1 MITTTV
7 ISLRMKHMNK
17 HLLLLFIMVFVLGCS
32 PKHSQKDH
40 SMYWQKNAAEY
51 HALCI
56 QAYNVAKMK
65 VDQALAATSEKPLA
79 IIADID
85 ETVLSNQPYNEM
97 LIAKNISFT
106 QENWAEWVNKK
117 SAVPIPGALEFYN
130 YADSVGIE
138 IIYLSNRRVENY
150 APTKA
155 NLISAGFP
163 FDDNTIMLLRD
174 KDDNKKARRKEL
186 ALYNVVLLIGDNLS
200 DFDESFYKQPNDI
213 RINRLKDTSAL
224 FGEKFILIPNLI
236 YGSWEMGFEN

>member
-1 MITTTV
+1 
-7 ISLRMKHMNK
+7 MKHINK
-17 HLLLLFIMVFVLGCS
+17 HLLLLFITAFVLGCS

-85 ETVLSNQPYNEM
+85 ETVLSNRPYNEM

-106 QENWAEWVNKK
+106 QETWTEWINKK

-130 YADSVGIE
+130 YADSLGIE

-163 FDDNTIMLLRD
+163 FDDDTTMLLRD
-174 KDDNKKARRKEL
+174 KDGNKKARRKQL
-186 ALYNVVLLIGDNLS
+186 ALYNVVLLLGDNLS

-213 RINRLKDTSAL
+213 RIDRLKDTSAL

>member
-174 KDDNKKARRKEL
+174 KDDNKKARRKQL

>member
-1 MITTTV
+1 
-7 ISLRMKHMNK
+7 MNK
-17 HLLLLFIMVFVLGCS
+17 HLLLLYITVFVLGCS

-130 YADSVGIE
+130 YADSLGIE
-138 IIYLSNRRVENY
+138 VIYLSNRRVENY

-163 FDDNTIMLLRD
+163 FDDNTTMLLRD
-174 KDDNKKARRKEL
+174 KDGNKKARRKQL
-186 ALYNVVLLIGDNLS
+186 TLYNVVLLIGDNLS
-200 DFDESFYKQPNDI
+200 DFDESFYKQPNDV
-213 RINRLKDTSAL
+213 RIDRLKDTSAL

>member
-1 MITTTV
+1 
-7 ISLRMKHMNK
+7 MNK

-130 YADSVGIE
+130 YADSLGIE
-138 IIYLSNRRVENY
+138 VLYLSNRRVENY

-163 FDDNTIMLLRD
+163 FDDDTIMLLRD
-174 KDDNKKARRKEL
+174 KDGNKKARRKQL

-213 RINRLKDTSAL
+213 RINRLKDSSAL

>member
-65 VDQALAATSEKPLA
+65 VEQALAATSEKPLA

-85 ETVLSNQPYNEM
+85 ETVLSNRPYNEM

-117 SAVPIPGALEFYN
+117 SALPIPGALEFYN
-130 YADSVGIE
+130 YADSLGIE
-138 IIYLSNRRVENY
+138 VIYLSNRRVENY

-163 FDDNTIMLLRD
+163 FDDDTIMLLRD
-174 KDDNKKARRKEL
+174 KDGNKKARRKQL
-186 ALYNVVLLIGDNLS
+186 ALYNLVLLIGDNLS